1 MKIFKRNAQVCWWL
15 LACTLAAWPLGLNA
29 GVLDA
34 PECLVPA
41 KARGGFDLT
50 CKLAGALLDTG
61 RQGRQPMRISYLP
74 GGIGA
79 VAYDRMVTNRL
90 SNPHTLVA
98 FSSGSLVNL
107 AQGKFGPHSTSD
119 VRWVAALG
127 ADYGAIAV
135 RADSPIRSL
144 GDLVAQLQKDS
155 SKVVF
160 GAGGTVGSQD
170 WVKAALIV
178 KKSGRDHKSMRFVS
192 FEGGGEA
199 LSALQGKHV
208 TVFCGDIAEAMQ
220 SIHAGAPI
228 RILAV
233 LSDKRLTG
241 AASTIPTAREQGL
254 DVVWQTV
261 RGVYVGKHVSD
272 SDYRAWVE
280 TFKSAIAT
288 PSFNTVRGEYG
299 LYPFALT
306 GTELDEF
313 VQKSVGQYKVLVQEL
328 GVGVGVGTKRP

>member
-1 MKIFKRNAQVCWWL
+1 MKLLNRNTRMACKL
-15 LACTLAAWPLGLNA
+15 LAFALAAWPLWLGA
-29 GVLDA
+29 GVLAA

-41 KARGGFDLT
+41 KPHGGFDLT
-50 CKLAGALLDTG
+50 CKLAGAVLDAG
-61 RQGRQPMRISYLP
+61 RLAGQPLRVSYLP

-90 SNPHTLVA
+90 SNPGTLVA
-98 FSSGSLVNL
+98 FSSGSLLNL
-107 AQGKFGPHSTSD
+107 AQGKFGPHSASD

-144 GDLVAQLQKDS
+144 NDLVVQLQQDGS
-155 SKVVF
+155 RVVF

-199 LSALQGKHV
+199 LSALQGRHV

-220 SIHAGAPI
+220 AIHAGAAI

-233 LSDKRLTG
+233 LSDQRLPG

-272 SDYRAWVE
+272 PDYRAWVD
-280 TFKSAIAT
+280 TFKFAMAT
-288 PSFNTVRGEYG
+288 PSFNAVRGQHG
-299 LYPFALT
+299 LYPFELT
-306 GTELDEF
+306 GAELDNF
-313 VQKSVGQYKVLVQEL
+313 VQKSVGQYKLLVQEL
-328 GVGVGVGTKRP
+328 GVGTKRP

>member
-1 MKIFKRNAQVCWWL
+1 MKFQKKNTHVFWWL
-15 LACTLAAWPLGLNA
+15 LACTVAAWPLGLKA

-41 KARGGFDLT
+41 KANGGFDLT

-61 RQGRQPMRISYLP
+61 RPGRQPTSISYLP

-90 SNPHTLVA
+90 SNPGALVA
-98 FSSGSLVNL
+98 FSSGSLLNL
-107 AQGKFGPHSTSD
+107 AQGKFGPHTESD

-144 GDLVAQLQKDS
+144 GDLVAQLRQDG

-220 SIHAGAPI
+220 SIQAGAPV

-233 LSDKRLTG
+233 LSDKRLPG

-261 RGVYVGKHVSD
+261 RGVYVGKHVSNT
-272 SDYRAWVE
+272 DYRAWVDS
-280 TFKSAIAT
+280 FKAGMAT
-288 PSFNTVRGEYG
+288 PWFNAVRSRHG
-299 LYPFALT
+299 LYPFELT
-306 GTELDEF
+306 GTELDDF
-313 VQKSVGQYKVLVQEL
+313 VKKSIGEYKVLVQEL
-328 GVGVGVGTKRP
+328 GVGTKRP

>member
-1 MKIFKRNAQVCWWL
+1 MSPPNKHTRACWKLLVCMFL
-15 LACTLAAWPLGLNA
+15 TWPLGLVA
-29 GVLDA
+29 SVRDA

-41 KARGGFDLT
+41 KAHGGFDLT
-50 CKLAGALLDTG
+50 CKLAGALLDAS
-61 RQGRQPMRISYLP
+61 RQAGQPLRISYLP

-90 SNPHTLVA
+90 SNPGTLVA
-98 FSSGSLVNL
+98 FSSGSLLNL

-135 RADSPIRSL
+135 RSDSPMKSL
-144 GDLVAQLQKDS
+144 GDLVVQLQQDG

-178 KKSGRDHKSMRFVS
+178 KKSGHDHKSMRFVS

-208 TVFCGDIAEAMQ
+208 SVFCGDIAEAMQ
-220 SIHAGAPI
+220 AIRAGAPI

-233 LSDKRLTG
+233 LSDKRLSG

-261 RGVYVGKHVSD
+261 RGLYVGKHVSD
-272 SDYRAWVE
+272 HDYQAWVH
-280 TFKSAIAT
+280 TFQSAMAT
-288 PSFNTVRGEYG
+288 PSFNSVRGRYG
-299 LYPFALT
+299 LYPFALA
-306 GTELDEF
+306 GAELDDF
-313 VQKSVGQYKVLVQEL
+313 VQKSVARYKALAQEL
-328 GVGVGVGTKRP
+328 GLGARHP